1 MQSVR
6 KVVSFKMEEGIEGF
20 RRRLMLAPPQL
31 VRPRRQAAGALLAL
45 LLMAARPA
53 RSLAASGQS
62 SGAAAAAA
70 AVTSTLNDQKQ
81 VAVTV
86 YNQNLALVRDVRR
99 LELPAGEVG
108 LRFMDIAAKVNP
120 ATVHIASE
128 TAPKDLTVLEQ
139 NYEYDLL
146 NPQKLLDKYVG
157 RELTLVQLQTENNST
172 HEVDIKARLLA
183 DNDNLPVWRIGD
195 QIVTGISTDR
205 YIFPDLPSNLY
216 SKPTL
221 IWLLANRHSG
231 AQTLEASYLTDDM
244 SWNADYVLT
253 LEKTE
258 RMADLNG
265 WVTVTN
271 NCGTAFRNAQLQ
283 LVAGTVHRV
292 EAGRVIVTDR
302 LRAMA
307 APAAAPQF
315 AQENIS
321 EYHLY
326 TLDRRTTL
334 ENNES
339 KQISLLQASGFPVE
353 KHFEV
358 NGQTFYY
365 QNAAPTREPAKE
377 PVEVHLKFKNSQANS
392 LGMPLPAGT
401 VRVYEADSK
410 GRMQFIG
417 EDHIDHTPQDE
428 MLNLHLGDAFDVV
441 AERKQTDFERIDRH
455 TTEAA
460 FEITL
465 RNHKSEPVTV
475 EVNEPIAGDWTMLE
489 SNFKYEKISATSV
502 RFAVP
507 VPANGSSVLKYRVRA
522 RW

>member
-1 MQSVR
+1 MFARPQFVR
-6 KVVSFKMEEGIEGF
+6 AC
-20 RRRLMLAPPQL
+20 RL
-31 VRPRRQAAGALLAL
+31 AAGALLAL
-45 LLMAARPA
+45 LLMAAGPTEP
-53 RSLAASGQS
+53 LAAAGQS
-62 SGAAAAAA
+62 SAAAPAT
-70 AVTSTLNDQKQ
+70 AVMTSTLNDQKQ

-86 YNQNLALVRDVRR
+86 YNRNLALVRDVRR

-108 LRFMDIAAKVNP
+108 LRFMDIAAKINP

-128 TAPKDLTVLEQ
+128 TAPKDLAVLEQ

-183 DNDNLPVWRIGD
+183 DNDNLPVWKIGD
-195 QIVTGISTDR
+195 QIVTGIATDR
-205 YIFPDLPSNLY
+205 YIFPDLPANLY

-231 AQTLEASYLTDDM
+231 PQTVEASYLTDDM
-244 SWNADYVLT
+244 NWNADYVLT
-253 LEKTE
+253 LDKTE

-271 NCGTAFRNAQLQ
+271 SSGTAFRNAQLQ
-283 LVAGTVHRV
+283 LVAGAIHRV
-292 EAGRVIVTDR
+292 EEATVGATGGIRPE
-302 LRAMA
+302 MA
-307 APAAAPQF
+307 VPAPSAPQF
-315 AQENIS
+315 VQENIS

-334 ENNES
+334 ANNES
-339 KQISLLQASGFPVE
+339 KQISLLQASDFPVE
-353 KHFEV
+353 KHLELH
-358 NGQTFYY
+358 GQTFYY
-365 QNAAPTREPAKE
+365 QNALPRPESVKE

-441 AERKQTDFERIDRH
+441 AERKQTDFQRIDHH

-489 SNFKYEKISATSV
+489 SNFKYEKTSATSV

-507 VPANGSSVLKYRVRA
+507 VPANGSSVLKYRVRV